1 MTYMTMY
8 ERVITKIGH
17 QIFGHE
23 ESASPPRE
31 NPGYAYALL
40 TVIIEHMFTKLFIF
54 YSHG

>member
-1 MTYMTMY
+1 MTMY